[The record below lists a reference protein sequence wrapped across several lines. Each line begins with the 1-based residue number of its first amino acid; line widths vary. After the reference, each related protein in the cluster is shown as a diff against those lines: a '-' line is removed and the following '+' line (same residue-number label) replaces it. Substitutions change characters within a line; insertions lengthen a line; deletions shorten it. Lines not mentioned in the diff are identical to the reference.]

1 MIFINS
7 LKDLELLLRVFLV
20 VVGDLEN
27 GILLIVEII
36 VVNDVS
42 IGEIIDSDF
51 NYGLLDGRNFIGFE
65 LVDIWNYF
73 DWVFCFGIQV
83 IFGEIKIF
91 YENFEERIGFVLV
104 ISFYFDQFIFIL
116 VLKLDKVWGFCF
128 IVYGGGYIKI
138 VNYVI

>member
-73 DWVFCFGIQV
+73 DWVFCFGI
-83 IFGEIKIF
+83 
-91 YENFEERIGFVLV
+91 
-104 ISFYFDQFIFIL
+104 
-116 VLKLDKVWGFCF
+116 
-128 IVYGGGYIKI
+128 
-138 VNYVI
+138 